1 MSKNLLIIIGI
12 LCAVIAVAGCDPTP
26 QKETQRIKGSREEV
40 EKSWHEF
47 IAIMKTGD
55 AEKVKAASTER
66 GYNSLLDPYEKD
78 NKKRFFFLQLMKQLD
93 FIEDI
98 KEVKLSA
105 NQLQFINDFEESIKY
120 LKPNPIKA
128 SKRR

>member
-1 MSKNLLIIIGI
+1 MNYI
-12 LCAVIAVAGCDPTP
+12 LTL
-26 QKETQRIKGSREEV
+26 
-40 EKSWHEF
+40 
-47 IAIMKTGD
+47 
-55 AEKVKAASTER
+55 
-66 GYNSLLDPYEKD
+66 ND

-120 LKPNPIKA
+120 LKLADYVFVGGAFAISFFSSSYA
-128 SKRR
+128 SAHSSACFAVLLSVKDDITSNSFSMNS

>member
-1 MSKNLLIIIGI
+1 MNYI
-12 LCAVIAVAGCDPTP
+12 LTL
-26 QKETQRIKGSREEV
+26 
-40 EKSWHEF
+40 
-47 IAIMKTGD
+47 
-55 AEKVKAASTER
+55 
-66 GYNSLLDPYEKD
+66 ND

-120 LKPNPIKA
+120 LKLAEQGKKNFKTA
-128 SKRR
+128 QQLLNEL

>member
-1 MSKNLLIIIGI
+1 MNFKKTTLIFFMNYI
-12 LCAVIAVAGCDPTP
+12 LTL
-26 QKETQRIKGSREEV
+26 
-40 EKSWHEF
+40 
-47 IAIMKTGD
+47 
-55 AEKVKAASTER
+55 
-66 GYNSLLDPYEKD
+66 ND

-120 LKPNPIKA
+120 LKLTEHGKKNFKTA
-128 SKRR
+128 HQLLNEL